1 MKPIALIL
9 VSTAAAAVTSF
20 AVVRLSQCCES
31 SAPPPAP
38 TDPGLTAAIE
48 RIAAQQS
55 KLERDLADLKN
66 AAPLAE
72 PASARIPLGEIEAAV
87 ARALEARSQPGAP
100 VEVAASAVA
109 SAAPKKHGPRASYD
123 RLDGLDWDAA
133 QGVWKEIAAAG
144 ELDEVVAMFEA
155 NAKAKPN
162 DAEAQV
168 ELGHAYLQK
177 LFHSGAGGPESGV
190 WAMKADSAFDSALK
204 IDDQNWSAR
213 FSKAM
218 SLSHWPP
225 VFGKQT
231 EAIKH
236 FEILVQ
242 QQENMKQKPEFAQTH
257 FLLGNM
263 YQQLGDKDRARAAW
277 QAGLAHIP
285 DDEDLAQ
292 QIANLSPH

>member
-9 VSTAAAAVTSF
+9 VSTTLAAATSVAVI
-20 AVVRLSQCCES
+20 RLSQSGAS
-31 SAPPPAP
+31 SSPAP
-38 TDPGLTAAIE
+38 ASADPALSAAID

-55 KLERDLADLKN
+55 KLERDIADLKS
-66 AAPLAE
+66 AAPLSE

-87 ARALEARSQPGAP
+87 ARALDARAQPVGAVEAAAP
-100 VEVAASAVA
+100 ASA
-109 SAAPKKHGPRASYD
+109 SAPSKKAGPQASYD
-123 RLDGLDWDAA
+123 RLEGLSWDAA
-133 QGVWKEIAAAG
+133 QAVWREIAESG
-144 ELDEVVAMFEA
+144 DLDAVVAMFEA
-155 NAKAKPN
+155 NAKANPN

-177 LFHSGAGGPESGV
+177 LFHAGAAGPESGV
-190 WAMKADSAFDSALK
+190 WAMKADSAFDAALK
-204 IDDQNWSAR
+204 IDDRNWSAR

-242 QQENMKQKPEFAQTH
+242 QQQGIAQRDEFAETH
-257 FLLGNM
+257 FLLGNL
-263 YQQLGDKDRARAAW
+263 YQQIGDKDRALAAW
-277 QAGLAHIP
+277 QAGLSLFP
-285 DDEDLAQ
+285 QNEQLAQ
-292 QIANLSPH
+292 QIANLTPH